1 MAIVITDAVDQVVTK
16 PGGKIQVRAV
26 RTTTTDGVVTST
38 EFHRH
43 VVKPGDD
50 YSNEAESVR
59 TACAAA
65 HTSEV
70 IAAYQAKNAA
80 YLAGL

>member
-1 MAIVITDAVDQVVTK
+1 MAIVISDEVDKLVTK
-16 PGGKIQVRAV
+16 DDGQIQVRCV
-26 RTTTTDGVVTST
+26 RTTTTDGEVTSRV
-38 EFHRH
+38 FHRH
-43 VVKPGDD
+43 VVHPGDD

-59 TACAAA
+59 TACAAS